1 MRKKRNKKLKIQVS
15 LPRLSWV
22 ENNYEDAVKFFLNEL
37 NISTRLQNTLNIKVH
52 IRRTVLAKNV
62 LGNCNIVNNGSVSTK
77 DFKITLSS
85 DNTYSQQLETLAHEC
100 VHVEQAC
107 KNRLQTRVW
116 SSDNQ
121 THVRWEGKEQGVW
134 MKDVSY
140 EDAPWEIE
148 ARNKQEELV
157 RKFYS
162 YQHKN

>member
-1 MRKKRNKKLKIQVS
+1 MKRKNKKLKIQVS

-22 ENNYEDAVKFFLNEL
+22 ENNYENAVKFFLNEL
-37 NISTRLQNTLNIKVH
+37 KISTRLQNTLNIKVH
-52 IRRTVLAKNV
+52 IRKTVLAKNV
-62 LGNCNIVNNGSVSTK
+62 LGNCNITNNGSISTK

-85 DNTYSQQLETLAHEC
+85 DRTYSQQLQTLAHEC
-100 VHVEQAC
+100 VHIEQAC

-121 THVRWEGKEQGVW
+121 THVRWEGEEQGVW

-148 ARNKQEELV
+148 ARNLQEKLV